1 MKTTTMTNDLRIQT
15 TQTQASALRADLNM
29 LLGNP
34 HALGAWLPVV
44 IKWTRYMG
52 GRFYVE
58 ANYDLGDDDYECIIN
73 VYELD
78 GKHYCQIIE
87 DENGFPVQAILSK

>member
-44 IKWTRYMG
+44 IKWTRSLM
-52 GRFYVE
+52 FTNST
-58 ANYDLGDDDYECIIN
+58 ASTIA
-73 VYELD
+73 
-78 GKHYCQIIE
+78 KS
-87 DENGFPVQAILSK
+87 SKMKTDFQFKPFFQNNNKQQSTQGQQS